1 MNLKQIKAQADELEE
16 QKQYEQAIALL
27 ESALEQFP
35 NDQYPI
41 TERLGTL
48 YTQAGQYAKGL
59 EIWEYGA
66 RRGFFYCHNPRWD
79 VYKPYEQFE
88 KFGEILETDRR
99 LRQEALDKSEMTY
112 QVIAPAGYTGQEPF
126 PLFIALHGGNRTME
140 QARPH
145 WNSPR
150 LGAGYLVA
158 FVQSYLYYGMESFG
172 WSRNDERARQGLREC
187 FEEIVERYRVDV
199 SRVLI
204 GGISAGAMMAI
215 EVAIDAV
222 LPIAGFVGVCPV
234 RPGEE
239 AFNAARVQR
248 ARERGQRGVLI
259 AGENDAAMLPQARG
273 MVEVFEQ
280 AGFPHQ
286 FVVVPGLGHEYPDDF
301 AERLDAAL
309 VYLCP
314 SS

>member
-35 NDQYPI
+35 DEQYPI
-41 TERLGTL
+41 TERLGML
-48 YTQAGQYAKGL
+48 YTQTEQYEKGL

-66 RRGFFYCHNPRWD
+66 RRGFFYCHNPRWG

-88 KFGEILETDRR
+88 RFGEILETDRR
-99 LRQEALDKSEMTY
+99 LRQEALDKSNMTY
-112 QVIAPAGYTGQEPF
+112 QVVAPAGYTGQEPF
-126 PLFIALHGGNRTME
+126 PLFIVLHGGNRTIE
-140 QARPH
+140 QARPY
-145 WNSPR
+145 WNSTR
-150 LGAGYLVA
+150 LGGEYLVA
-158 FVQSYLYYGMESFG
+158 FMQSYLYYGMEGFG

-215 EVAIDAV
+215 EVAIDDV

-234 RPGEE
+234 KPGEE
-239 AFNAARVQR
+239 AFNADKVRK
-248 ARERGQRGVLI
+248 ARERGQRAVLI
-259 AGENDAAMLPQARG
+259 AGENDAALLPQAQD
-273 MVEVFEQ
+273 MVKIFEQ
-280 AGFPHQ
+280 TEFPHQ
-286 FVVVPGLGHEYPDDF
+286 FVVVSGLGHEYPGDF

-309 VYLCP
+309 AYISP
-314 SS
+314 NP